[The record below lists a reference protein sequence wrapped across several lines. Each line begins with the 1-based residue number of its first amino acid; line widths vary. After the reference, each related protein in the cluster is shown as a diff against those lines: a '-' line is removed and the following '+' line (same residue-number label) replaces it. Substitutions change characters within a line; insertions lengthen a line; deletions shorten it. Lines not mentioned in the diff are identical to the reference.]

1 MAKATQLDSPSL
13 IPRSASSQTLSSPTR
28 RSGDESALHRAARAG
43 DMESLLEILTEKSI
57 EINTRDQFGETPLHL
72 VAHNNR
78 IKLAD
83 RLLRESTI
91 EVNCTDLFGR
101 TPLFLAARNGHVG
114 NSIFQ
119 HYVGYV

>member
-1 MAKATQLDSPSL
+1 LTDKA
-13 IPRSASSQTLSSPTR
+13 
-28 RSGDESALHRAARAG
+28 
-43 DMESLLEILTEKSI
+43 I
-57 EINTRDQFGETPLHL
+57 EINTRDQFGETALHL

-101 TPLFLAARNGHVG
+101 TPLFLAARNGHLG
-114 NSIFQ
+114 SFDSLFFA
-119 HYVGYV
+119 